1 MKIHSMRRHI
11 TLYLLGITAL
21 MTVIYGMLMNA
32 YLLNGLEAAASFEMK
47 FAAARFAQA
56 YQKDPKTPA
65 PRTQLIYIYLGR
77 EELPEHITE
86 IFPKKNYKDQ
96 KLYIGYEFPDRAKDK
111 TTDAFLFMPYELHD
125 GKQLFVIKHFDQ
137 EAMQLVDPPDIN
149 TLRFMAIPLGI
160 FCVLIVFLAV
170 RAMLDKLYKP
180 INKLTTW
187 AGGLDPEGLSRPLP
201 NFGYQEV
208 NELGALLHS
217 SMKGLA
223 DSLARERHF
232 VRHAS
237 HELRTPLAVIQSNI
251 ELLTRMHPEIKKP
264 ESIPFERIRRATTNM
279 NKTTETL
286 LWLCLDDNRIPEPEA
301 VALDVMARDLI
312 SENRYLLDGKQVDVE
327 LIFEP
332 TQVST
337 IAYGARIA
345 MGNLIRNSFQYTAEG
360 TVRISVKNKSITV
373 TNINRTSHHIDNIG
387 SDYGYGLGL
396 ILVDQITQKTGWQ
409 YTNEEIPGGR
419 RATIVFCCAS
429 NGGSHDHNDLIIP
442 GFRNTFG

>member
-1 MKIHSMRRHI
+1 MRRHI